1 MQQNSAVSKK
11 GSLHWWQNKIQ
22 KINTET
28 MKKMLIILG
37 LLLCVSVI
45 PQKANAQIA
54 ILEII
59 KAGIKKV
66 IKAVDLKIQR
76 EQNKVIW
83 LQSAQKTLEIALSKL
98 KLDEISDWTQKQKD
112 LYGKYFD
119 ELKKVKDVIAYYQR
133 VKDITAKQV
142 AIVKAYDRAWTM
154 LSSDKHFSPQEIQY
168 MGSVYS
174 GILSE
179 TVKNIDQM
187 LLVVNSFKTQMT
199 DAKRIE
205 LIDKAANKVDENY
218 SDLQIFTSQNTML
231 SLQRSKGEAEIASV
245 KQMYGLQ

>member
-1 MQQNSAVSKK
+1 
-11 GSLHWWQNKIQ
+11 
-22 KINTET
+22 
-28 MKKMLIILG
+28 MKKIAILLS
-37 LLLCVSVI
+37 LLLCVSFY

-66 IKAVDLKIQR
+66 IRAVDLKIQR

-83 LQSAQKTLEIALSKL
+83 LQDVQKTLENTLSKL

-119 ELKKVKDVIAYYQR
+119 ELKQVKDIIAYYQR
-133 VKDITAKQV
+133 VKDITAKQI
-142 AIVKAYDRAWTM
+142 ALVKAYDQAWGVI
-154 LSSDKHFSPQEIQY
+154 SNDKHFSAQELQY
-168 MGSVYS
+168 IGTVYS

-179 TVKNIDQM
+179 TVKNIDEM
-187 LLVVNSFKTQMT
+187 MLVVNSLKTQMT
-199 DAKRIE
+199 DAKRMEI
-205 LIDKAANKVDENY
+205 IDHAANKVDRNY
-218 SDLQIFTSQNTML
+218 SDLQIFTRQNALL
-231 SLQRSKGEAEIASV
+231 SLQRSHSEVEIATV